1 MAKTREELALELE
14 KAQAQ
19 ALALRRG
26 LHWLARKLVALQVRP
41 IVENDYICKLQ
52 PYGRCPEG
60 GCAECWEAAALYST
74 TEDDGLWMFLPA
86 RRARPRKARKA

>member
-1 MAKTREELALELE
+1 MNAKDMALELE

-74 TEDDGLWMFLPA
+74 TEDDGFWIFLPA